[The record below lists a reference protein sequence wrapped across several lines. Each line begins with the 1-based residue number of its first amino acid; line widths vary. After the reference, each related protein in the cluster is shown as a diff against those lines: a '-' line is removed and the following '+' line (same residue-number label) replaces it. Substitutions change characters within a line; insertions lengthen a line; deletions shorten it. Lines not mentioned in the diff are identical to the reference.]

1 MLQGCSFT
9 VAPGRVAWLLSVTV
23 PIIVPVLCCA
33 QTRVSVSVLVTRA
46 NNRTDS
52 AVLDIC
58 SNLRFSTCCSA
69 GHGGEKKN
77 REGAGGARGG
87 PTDDRC
93 LYGRR
98 DGITLKH
105 GEIRVG

>member
-69 GHGGEKKN
+69 GHGGGRLNGK
-77 REGAGGARGG
+77 RGGRAAGGGKG
-87 PTDDRC
+87 
-93 LYGRR
+93 GRR
-98 DGITLKH
+98 LRSRRSQTNMNDGEDC
-105 GEIRVG
+105 G

>member
-1 MLQGCSFT
+1 MLQGSSFT

-69 GHGGEKKN
+69 GHGGEKLNGKVAG
-77 REGAGGARGG
+77 RAEG
-87 PTDDRC
+87 
-93 LYGRR
+93 GRR
-98 DGITLKH
+98 ICASLGAPRAGT
-105 GEIRVG
+105 